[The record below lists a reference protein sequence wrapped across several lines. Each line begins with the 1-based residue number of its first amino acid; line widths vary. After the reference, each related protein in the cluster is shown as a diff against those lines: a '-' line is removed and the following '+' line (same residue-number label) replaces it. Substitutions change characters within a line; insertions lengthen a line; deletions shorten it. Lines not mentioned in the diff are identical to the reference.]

1 MKDGLWLE
9 DAAFR
14 YGDLWVLRETELHVP
29 PGRTLIVTGDN
40 GVGKSTL
47 LYVCAGLLNAS
58 SGHVWLD
65 GHQAIAKTPSELMRH
80 GVRRGFLFGQGGL
93 LSNLSALG
101 NVALALRY
109 HADIFGIDDKEIE
122 KRAREALSELRVSQA
137 DFHALP
143 AHLSAGVR
151 KRVALAR
158 ALALDPNF
166 VFLDDPDGG
175 LDSSTRQLV
184 YDRLLRF
191 RDDSR
196 ITLVIATNSRQLI
209 DRLAIQPMELAHGH
223 LLPEQEGRRSLR
235 ADPLA

>member
-47 LYVCAGLLNAS
+47 LYLCAGLLSAT
-58 SGHVWLD
+58 SGHVYLD
-65 GHQAIAKTPSELMRH
+65 GHLPVAKKPSELMRQ
-80 GVRRGFLFGQGGL
+80 GVRRGFVFGQGGL
-93 LSNLSALG
+93 LSNLSALA
-101 NVALALRY
+101 NVTLSLRY
-109 HADIFGIDDKEIE
+109 HADVFDIDDKEVNQ
-122 KRAREALSELRVSQA
+122 RAREALLQMRVSQA

-143 AHLSAGVR
+143 AHLSVGVR

-158 ALALDPNF
+158 ALAVDPNF

-175 LDSSTRQLV
+175 LDSNTRLLV
-184 YDRLLRF
+184 YERLERF
-191 RDDSR
+191 RDDSKM
-196 ITLVIATNSRQLI
+196 TVVIATNSRQLI
-209 DRLAIQPMELAHGH
+209 DRLGIHPMELAHGH
-223 LLPEQEGRRSLR
+223 LLPEDETRRSRR
-235 ADPLA
+235 A

>member
-9 DAAFR
+9 DASFR

-47 LYVCAGLLNAS
+47 LYVCAGLLNATA
-58 SGHVWLD
+58 GHVWLD
-65 GHQAIAKTPSELMRH
+65 GHLAAAKKPSELMRQ

-93 LSNLSALG
+93 LSNLSALA
-101 NVALALRY
+101 NVTLALRY
-109 HADIFGIDDKEIE
+109 HADVFGLDDEDLQA
-122 KRAREALSELRVSQA
+122 RAREALAQLRVAQT

-143 AHLSAGVR
+143 AHLSLGVR

-158 ALALDPNF
+158 ALALNPNF

-175 LDSSTRQLV
+175 LDSATRNIV
-184 YDRLLRF
+184 YERLEGF
-191 RDDSR
+191 RDDYG
-196 ITLVIATNSRQLI
+196 ITVVIATNSRQLI
-209 DRLAIQPMELAHGH
+209 ERLAIPPMELAHGH
-223 LLPEQEGRRSLR
+223 LLPEDETRRSRR
-235 ADPLA
+235 A

>member
-47 LYVCAGLLNAS
+47 LYLCAGLLNAT

-65 GHQAIAKTPSELMRH
+65 GHLPVGKKPSELVRQ
-80 GVRRGFLFGQGGL
+80 GVRRGFVFGQGGL
-93 LSNLSALG
+93 LSNLSALA
-101 NVALALRY
+101 NVTLSLRY
-109 HADIFGIDDKEIE
+109 HADVFGIDDKEVNV
-122 KRAREALSELRVSQA
+122 RAREALIQLRVAQT

-143 AHLSAGVR
+143 AHLSVGVR

-175 LDSSTRQLV
+175 LDSMTRNLV
-184 YDRLLRF
+184 YERLEGF
-191 RDDSR
+191 RDDSK
-196 ITLVIATNSRQLI
+196 ITVVIATNSRQLI
-209 DRLAIQPMELAHGH
+209 DRLGIRPMELAHGH
-223 LLPEQEGRRSLR
+223 LLPEDETRRSRR
-235 ADPLA
+235 A